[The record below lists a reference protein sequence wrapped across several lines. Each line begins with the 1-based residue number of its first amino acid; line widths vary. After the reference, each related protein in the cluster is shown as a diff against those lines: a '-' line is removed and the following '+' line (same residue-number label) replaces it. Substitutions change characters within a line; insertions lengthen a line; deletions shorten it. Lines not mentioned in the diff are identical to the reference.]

1 MITGIYGYRDNH
13 TDNIVYVGQAKD
25 IHARDI
31 AHKSPSMYSKQVI
44 NKILQNNPTRYT
56 LHVLEECSTDMLNHL
71 EQTLIALF
79 NPKFNFTNGGDGTRG
94 YSHSKETIEKISKAH
109 KGKKCS
115 KERLVQMSKVM
126 EGDKN
131 PNYGKPRP
139 KDTKIKMC
147 QSRTSTGFFNVCIET
162 KKNYPC
168 GYTYRYSYYL
178 DGKRKHL
185 SSTSIFKLEEKVKA
199 KGLEWFIIDE
209 SKAKEIIL
217 KEGDYYA

>member
-1 MITGIYGYRDNH
+1 MITGIYGYLDNQ

-31 AHKSPSMYSKQVI
+31 AHKCPSMYSRQVI

-56 LHVLEECSTDMLNHL
+56 LHVLEECSTEMLNHL

-94 YSHSKETIEKISKAH
+94 HKHSKETIEKISKAH
-109 KGKKCS
+109 TGKKVP
-115 KERLVQMSKVM
+115 KERLAIMSEVM
-126 EGDKN
+126 KGAKN

-147 QSRTSTGFFNVCIET
+147 QARSSTGFFNVCIET

-168 GYTYRYSYYL
+168 GFAYRYSYYS
-178 DGKRKHL
+178 DGKRKSM
-185 SSTSIFKLEEKVKA
+185 SSTSIFKLEEKVKS

-209 SKAKEIIL
+209 TKAKQIMS
-217 KEGDYYA
+217 KEK